1 MKKEVTCVCCPL
13 GCALSV
19 EINNGV
25 ISVKGNSCKRGE
37 VYGIKE
43 VTNPSR
49 IVTSS
54 VPISFGDYEMLSV
67 KTEKEIPKDKIFD
80 VMKEITLVKVTAPV
94 KIGDVIIEN
103 VASTSVNVVATRN
116 VSKI

>member
-1 MKKEVTCVCCPL
+1 MKKEITCVCCPL

-19 EINNGV
+19 EINNGF

-37 VYGIKE
+37 AYGKKE

-49 IVTSS
+49 VVTSS
-54 VPISFGDYEMLSV
+54 VPISLGDYEMLSV
-67 KTEKEIPKDKIFD
+67 KTEREIPKDKIFD
-80 VMKEITLVKVTAPV
+80 VMKELSLVKLTAPV

-116 VSKI
+116 VNKI